1 MAPPAPPWEELR
13 ELFRQALEL
22 PEDEWPTFLDSV
34 PKTDGLRA
42 ELRSLLEAHRR
53 SDGFLEP
60 TAEAASSPFPGP
72 RQDSTAGAA
81 RGHPPHRGT
90 DPLEGRVLGT
100 YRLVYRLESGG
111 MGSVYLAVRADD
123 EYQQRVAVKIL
134 REGRISDEL
143 IARFR
148 NERQILAALDH
159 PLVAK
164 LLDGGTT
171 REGLPYL
178 VMEYIEGEP
187 IDEYCAR
194 RQLSLGQ
201 RIDLFRKVCSA
212 VQFAHQNLVI
222 HRDLKPA
229 NILITADG
237 TPKLLDFGIAKLL
250 NPELFAASPDATSK
264 VRLLTPTYASP
275 EQILG
280 HPVSTAADVYS
291 LGVVL
296 YLLLT
301 GRSPYTSTAE
311 SPTKLARWITSVK
324 VLKPSERVLQ
334 DSREASEALPS
345 TDTRSIQR
353 RPVTARRRRISRK
366 LRGDLDAIA
375 LKALAKEPRHRYASV
390 EALSDDLGRAADH
403 YPVQAR
409 PANPLYRCARFLR
422 RNRLATTLATGF
434 VVAILGFSLLMAL
447 QRSELIR
454 ERDRAE
460 QVKTLLMDLFQV
472 SDPLLTS
479 ADQLSAR
486 DILDEGER
494 RLRSRQT
501 LEPETRAELLDT
513 LGVIYLRL
521 GELERANEIL
531 SSSLRI
537 RIAQSGERSLETART
552 LNFLAE
558 ARLEEGKFEQAIP
571 HLEKALAIRRREL
584 GPTSLQVGET
594 LNDLAK
600 AMHYGG
606 DLEAAERRYR
616 EALEIRETALSG
628 SHPEI
633 AETLNNLAIALWQQ
647 GKSAQAEPLHRR
659 ALDMRRRLLGA
670 EHIEVSESLNNL
682 AALLAGLGRYEEAQ
696 THYEQA
702 LSLRRQ
708 ILGPSHPR
716 VGNTQN
722 NLGGVLLARGDIEVA
737 DQHYRQALEVYRASF
752 GETHPRTARVLCNLG
767 RVREQARDFPQA
779 ERLYRG
785 AISTF
790 RQTLPPAHPDLAW
803 CLCQLAGVLIAEQD
817 FASAEPLA
825 QEALSILEQKLPA
838 DHWRLAEA
846 QSLVGVCRA
855 ARGEREAAEPLLTQS
870 VKILAA
876 KPTHEA
882 QSRARVAEA
891 FLGPAQPAAE
901 GEH

>member
-1 MAPPAPPWEELR
+1 
-13 ELFRQALEL
+13 LEL
-22 PEDEWPTFLDSV
+22 PEYEWPAFLESV
-34 PKTDGLRA
+34 PETDGLRA
-42 ELRSLLEAHRR
+42 ELLSLLEAHRR
-53 SDGFLEP
+53 SEGFLEP
-60 TAEAASSPFPGP
+60 TGEPESSSPTRL
-72 RQDSTAGAA
+72 RQDSAPEAESA
-81 RGHPPHRGT
+81 HRAYEAN
-90 DPLEGRVLGT
+90 DPFEGRVLGT

-159 PLVAK
+159 PLIAK

-187 IDEYCAR
+187 IDEYCTH
-194 RQLSLGQ
+194 RQLSIAQ
-201 RIDLFRKVCSA
+201 RIELFRKVCSA

-229 NILITADG
+229 NILITANG

-264 VRLLTPTYASP
+264 VRLMTPTYASP

-301 GRSPYTSTAE
+301 GKSPYISTAE
-311 SPTKLARWITSVK
+311 SPAKLARWIASVR
-324 VLKPSERVLQ
+324 VPKPSERVLQ
-334 DSREASEALPS
+334 DEDEEAEALPS
-345 TDTRSIQR
+345 TDTRSMQR
-353 RPVTARRRRISRK
+353 RPMTARKRRLSRK
-366 LRGDLDAIA
+366 LRGDLDAIV
-375 LKALAKEPRHRYASV
+375 LKALAKEPRRRYASV
-390 EALSDDLGRAADH
+390 EALSDDLRRTVDH
-403 YPVQAR
+403 YPIQAR
-409 PANPLYRCARFLR
+409 PANPFYRCARFLR
-422 RNRLATTLATGF
+422 RNRLATTLVTGF
-434 VVAILGFSLLMAL
+434 VVAILGFSLLMTL

-460 QVKTLLMDLFQV
+460 QVKTLLLDLFQV
-472 SDPLLTS
+472 SDPLLAS

-486 DILDEGER
+486 DILDAGER
-494 RLRSRQT
+494 RLRSRQAI
-501 LEPETRAELLDT
+501 EPETRAELLDT

-537 RIAQSGERSLETART
+537 RIERSGEDSLQTART

-558 ARLEEGKFEQAIP
+558 AHLEEGKFEEAIP
-571 HLEKALAIRRREL
+571 LLEKALAIRRQQLE
-584 GPTSLQVGET
+584 PASLQVGET

-600 AMHYGG
+600 AMHYRG
-606 DLEAAERRYR
+606 DLEAAEQRYR
-616 EALEIRETALSG
+616 EALRIRENALSG

-647 GKSAQAEPLHRR
+647 GNSAQAEPLHRR
-659 ALDMRRRLLGA
+659 ALDMRRRLLGP

-696 THYEQA
+696 AHYEQA

-708 ILGPSHPR
+708 ILGPAHPR

-722 NLGGVLLARGDIEVA
+722 NLAGVLQARGDLEAA
-737 DQHYRQALEVYRASF
+737 DRHYRQALEIYRASF
-752 GETHPRTARVLCNLG
+752 GEIHPRTARVLCHLG
-767 RVREQARDFPQA
+767 RVREQGQDLGEA
-779 ERLYRG
+779 EAFYRN
-785 AISTF
+785 ALSTF
-790 RQTLPPAHPDLAW
+790 RQTLPADHPDLAW
-803 CLCQLAGVLIAEQD
+803 CLSQLAGVLIAQED
-817 FASAEPLA
+817 FASAEPIA
-825 QEALSILEQKLPA
+825 REALSILELKLPA

-846 QSLVGVCRA
+846 KSLVGACRA
-855 ARGEREAAEPLLTQS
+855 AQGDRATAEPMLRESLQ
-870 VKILAA
+870 ILASN
-876 KPTHEA
+876 PTHEA

-891 FLGPAQPAAE
+891 FLSSIHPGTETRP
-901 GEH
+901 